1 MPDKKTGPS
10 NKKHDKKKD
19 ACVPDSSIE
28 IFVFGECFSISL
40 PFYFLCYFLCCFL
53 FDFLLGG
60 ATFLFRF
67 LFNFL
72 SGDACFLFSFL
83 FRGLSSG
90 SDLFVSLCACAFC
103 FALRGFLGVDVASS
117 QEGSPSSV

>member
-1 MPDKKTGPS
+1 MFQHFS
-10 NKKHDKKKD
+10 
-19 ACVPDSSIE
+19 A
-28 IFVFGECFSISL
+28 FVYFL
-40 PFYFLCYFLCCFL
+40 FYFVCCFL
-53 FDFLLGG
+53 FDLFVRG
-60 ATFLFRF
+60 ATFLFHF

-90 SDLFVSLCACAFC
+90 SDLLVLLCACAFC

-117 QEGSPSSV
+117 REGSPSSV